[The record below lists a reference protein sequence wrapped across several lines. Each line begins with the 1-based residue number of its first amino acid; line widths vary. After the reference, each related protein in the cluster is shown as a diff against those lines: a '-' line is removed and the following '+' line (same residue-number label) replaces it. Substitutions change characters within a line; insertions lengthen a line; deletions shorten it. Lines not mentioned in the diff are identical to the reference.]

1 MAHITKEEKKTRFI
15 EKNNNNK
22 YILYKREW
30 FEVNYRGRLSVC
42 FSVCLSHVSQCT
54 HDDQMLTFTVEGF
67 ESTSPSSTACPE
79 IGCCWG
85 VGGSHPFM
93 PSTCSRT
100 HLMMSQ
106 ATFSRVSTITQT
118 HTHTRR
124 HTLSTKHKGDVVTDA
139 PVTYLASTSNLH
151 LQNSSTAD
159 RDLAVAAWKFSL

>member
-118 HTHTRR
+118 HTHTQT
-124 HTLSTKHKGDVVTDA
+124 HTEHKAQGWCSDRCSCHILS
-139 PVTYLASTSNLH
+139 LH
-151 LQNSSTAD
+151 LQSPPP
-159 RDLAVAAWKFSL
+159 K